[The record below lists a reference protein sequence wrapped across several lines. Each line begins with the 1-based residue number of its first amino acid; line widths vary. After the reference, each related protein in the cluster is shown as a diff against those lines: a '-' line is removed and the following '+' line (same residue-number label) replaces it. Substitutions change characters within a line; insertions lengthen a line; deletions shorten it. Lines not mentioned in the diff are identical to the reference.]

1 MGDMLVGILAKP
13 EIPADIGVVVVVGG
27 PQYRAGSH
35 RQFVLLSRTLAAAGY
50 AVLRFDYRGMGD
62 SEGQKRDFQ
71 AVASDIAAA
80 IFALQQHLTLS
91 KNVILWGLCDGASAA
106 LLYLHETRDPR
117 VVGLCLLNPW
127 VRSEVTRART
137 QVKHYY
143 TQRLMQKEFWNKLL
157 RGGVARTALPGL
169 VRNIRVSLG
178 GPPGPG
184 AERLAGG
191 QLVSPFQ
198 YRMAAAWGSF
208 SGTILLLLSSDD
220 LTAKEFLEYARTD
233 ASWKTALNHPRL
245 VCHNVQGADHTF
257 SSPLAHVE
265 MENATLQL
273 GLPKRDQMG
282 QNLKPRT
289 RLSNLCA
296 ISDVPRK
303 QETGVDWTPCIEN
316 SPSAKTVPVRNLV
329 PPSCDEMR

>member
-13 EIPADIGVVVVVGG
+13 EIPADTGVVVIVGG

-62 SEGQKRDFQ
+62 SEGQRRDFQ
-71 AVASDIAAA
+71 TVSSDIAAA
-80 IFALQQHLTLS
+80 ISTLQQQLTLS
-91 KNVILWGLCDGASAA
+91 KKVILWGLCDGASAA

-127 VRSEVTRART
+127 VRSEVTLART

-143 TQRLMQKEFWNKLL
+143 TRRLMQKEFWIKLL
-157 RGGVARTALPGL
+157 RGGVARTALLGL

-178 GPPGPG
+178 GSPGLG
-184 AERLAGG
+184 AEQPAEGPPAT
-191 QLVSPFQ
+191 PFQ
-198 YRMAAAWGSF
+198 HRMAAAWVTF
-208 SGTILLLLSSDD
+208 SGTIFLLLSSEDF
-220 LTAKEFLEYARTD
+220 TAKEFLEYARTD

-245 VCHNVQGADHTF
+245 VCHTVQGADHTF
-257 SSPLAHVE
+257 SSPLARVE

-282 QNLKPRT
+282 QNLKPST
-289 RLSNLCA
+289 GLSNRCA

-303 QETGVDWTPCIEN
+303 QETGVDWTPYIEN
-316 SPSAKTVPVRNLV
+316 SQSVKTVLVRNLV

>member
-1 MGDMLVGILAKP
+1 MGDMLIGILAKP
-13 EIPADIGVVVVVGG
+13 EIPADTGVVVIVGG
-27 PQYRAGSH
+27 PQYRVGSH

-62 SEGQKRDFQ
+62 SEGQQRDFQ
-71 AVASDIAAA
+71 EASPDIAAA
-80 IFALQQHLTLS
+80 ISALQQHLMLG
-91 KNVILWGLCDGASAA
+91 KKVILWGLCDGASAA

-127 VRSEVTRART
+127 VRSQATLART

-143 TQRLMQKEFWNKLL
+143 TRRLMQKEFWTKLL

-178 GPPGPG
+178 GSPGPG
-184 AERLAGG
+184 AERPAGG
-191 QLVSPFQ
+191 QSVTPFQ
-198 YRMAAAWGSF
+198 HRMADAWGTFGGSIF
-208 SGTILLLLSSDD
+208 LVLSSDD
-220 LTAKEFLEYARTD
+220 FTAKEFLEYARTD
-233 ASWKTALNHPRL
+233 ATWKTALKHPRL

-257 SSPLAHVE
+257 SSALARVE
-265 MENATLQL
+265 MESATLQL
-273 GLPKRDQMG
+273 GLPKLDRMG
-282 QNLKPRT
+282 QNFKPPT
-289 RLSNLCA
+289 GLSNRCA

-303 QETGVDWTPCIEN
+303 QETDVDWTPYIET
-316 SPSAKTVPVRNLV
+316 SQSVKTVPVRNLV